1 MVGWVRWPPGYTG
14 SRTTTSTMPP
24 GSPRPLATFASFA
37 VPFIKGDED
46 RFTWG
51 EDRPATMTSYE
62 LTVEHV
68 EDHVMRTETPSGH
81 EVVMDSKPEP
91 GGEGATPVE
100 MLLASAGACSLID
113 VASIL
118 EKKRLDFHDLT
129 VRVEGERREEQPR
142 RFTELNLVYEVEGDV
157 PEKALQQ
164 ACELSVE
171 TYCSVLDTIRSAP
184 AVSWEARVGS
194 A

>member
-1 MVGWVRWPPGYTG
+1 M
-14 SRTTTSTMPP
+14 SST
-24 GSPRPLATFASFA
+24 
-37 VPFIKGDED
+37 
-46 RFTWG
+46 
-51 EDRPATMTSYE
+51 YE

-68 EDHVMRTETPSGH
+68 EDDVMETTTPSGH
-81 EVVMDSKPEP
+81 TVTMDSKPEP

-118 EKKRLDFHDLT
+118 EKKRVDFHDLR
-129 VRVEGERREEQPR
+129 VHVEGTRREEAPR
-142 RFTELNLVYEVEGDV
+142 RFTELLLVYEVDGEV
-157 PEKALQQ
+157 PEKALEQ

-184 AVSWEARVGS
+184 PVSWEARVS
-194 A
+194 